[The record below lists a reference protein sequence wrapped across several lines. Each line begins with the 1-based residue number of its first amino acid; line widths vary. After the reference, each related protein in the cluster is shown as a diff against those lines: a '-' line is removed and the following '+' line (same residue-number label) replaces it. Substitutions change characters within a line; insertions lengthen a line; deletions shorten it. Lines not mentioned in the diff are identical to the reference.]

1 MNEHQYLAQRAQR
14 MEGSAFKALDNP
26 VRRHDAYGFAPVPNS
41 GTRLP
46 TDEAAD
52 MALELARDLC
62 DPEGYG
68 HAVPPEVIKRA
79 ARILAMLRPKVCERP
94 SGVGYDAPPPARCE
108 FCDES

>member
-26 VRRHDAYGFAPVPNS
+26 VRRHDADGF
-41 GTRLP
+41 TQ
-46 TDEAAD
+46 TEDAAKL
-52 MALELARDLC
+52 ALEFCADLAS
-62 DPEGYG
+62 PEGYG
-68 HAVPPEVIKRA
+68 HAVPPEVVKRA
-79 ARILAMLRPKVCERP
+79 GRILAMLRPKVCERP